1 MVGTKCIKMLL
12 KRYVDVFFSRFALAT
27 RVTEVVLHH
36 RGVARGCGFGGGR
49 ADTCCADDTEATA
62 QG

>member
-1 MVGTKCIKMLL
+1 MYQNVVKKVCGCL
-12 KRYVDVFFSRFALAT
+12 FSRFALAT

-36 RGVARGCGFGGGR
+36 RGVARGCGFGGGG
-49 ADTCCADDTEATA
+49 ADTCCIDDTEATA

>member
-1 MVGTKCIKMLL
+1 MYQNVVKKVCGCL
-12 KRYVDVFFSRFALAT
+12 FSRFALAT

-49 ADTCCADDTEATA
+49 ADTCCADDTEAA
-62 QG
+62 A